1 MCACVFVRDVCV
13 RRWTLY
19 RGRKPTERCATRGQE
34 RCATRGQ
41 VQCSILPTP
50 TLDFRCAPTD
60 SWKCLTFGVA
70 QPWEFLDRVAKEIGV
85 GSINTQSAVT
95 KQPADSVG
103 VLNQVFVSVSVSLC
117 L

>member
-1 MCACVFVRDVCV
+1 MRDVCV

-19 RGRKPTERCATRGQE
+19 RGRKSTKRYVTRGHLIAHALE
-34 RCATRGQ
+34 VPRNPGE
-41 VQCSILPTP
+41 L
-50 TLDFRCAPTD
+50 LAPND

-95 KQPADSVG
+95 KQPVDSVG
-103 VLNQVFVSVSVSLC
+103 VLNQVFVSISVSLC

>member
-19 RGRKPTERCATRGQE
+19 RGRKPTERCATRGHLIAHAFE
-34 RCATRGQ
+34 VPRNH
-41 VQCSILPTP
+41 VEL
-50 TLDFRCAPTD
+50 LAPTD